1 MHDRQRC
8 EMDGVTRAGGGGRLA
23 LLATVLLLG
32 LGLGAGTPPA
42 SAQVAVC
49 GAPAQ
54 NCTTAAGMKTCTEI
68 WSYTLTRNP
77 TLSSATGAATSCQQ
91 TFMGTVLTF
100 IAQRPTTAAA
110 TGGCN
115 FGGTFMNGG
124 ATFNYTCT
132 IDQASGLPVELL
144 DFAVEEPEA
153 EGEGSDAAESKPRV
167 GTSEEKD

>member
-1 MHDRQRC
+1 
-8 EMDGVTRAGGGGRLA
+8 MDGVTRAGAGGRLA

-42 SAQVAVC
+42 SAQVVVC

-54 NCTTAAGMKTCTEI
+54 NCATAAGVRTCTEI
-68 WSYTLTRNP
+68 WSYTIARNP

-91 TFMGTVLTF
+91 TITGTVLTF
-100 IAQRPTTAAA
+100 IARRPTAAAA

-115 FGGTFMNGG
+115 FGGTFMNGA

-144 DFAVEEPEA
+144 DFAVDEPVA
-153 EGEGSDAAESKPRV
+153 EGEGSDAAESKARV